1 MLYVVPFLVTV
12 LAILALRKYAEPMGL
27 TVEPGGYR
35 AHKVLTPLVGGVGM
49 FLGFTSGLLLI
60 DGAWVLWICM
70 FVVVLAGVWDDI
82 HELSTSARFL
92 AQIVVAAIMIY
103 WGDVVLFDLGYLV
116 SDESLFYLGRW
127 AVALTLFGSVGLMNA
142 INMSDGM
149 DGLAGGLTFVSA
161 STILLAALYEG
172 MTQSVIVLGIFLAVI
187 AAFLL
192 FNIRFSSDKPARVF
206 MGDSGSMLL
215 GLVLAWYVIKHTQ
228 AQDQLFSPAVALWI
242 VALFLFDAVGVL
254 FRRVFQGK
262 SPFGAD
268 RSHYHHYLLALG
280 FSVNQTL
287 LISLSVAVVLAVV
300 GLAAYHAGVPDRL
313 IFYGFLLLFLI
324 YLVAMEAT
332 QRKYKI

>member
-35 AHKVLTPLVGGVGM
+35 AHKSLTPLVGGVGM

-103 WGDVVLFDLGYLV
+103 WGEVVLFDLGYLV
-116 SDESLFYLGRW
+116 SGESLFYLGRW
-127 AVALTLFGSVGLMNA
+127 AVALTIFGSVGLMNA

-161 STILLAALYEG
+161 SAILLAALYEG

-192 FNIRFSSDKPARVF
+192 FNIRYSRDKPARVF

-215 GLVLAWYVIKHTQ
+215 GLVLAWYLIKHTQ
-228 AQDQLFSPAVALWI
+228 APDQLFSPAVALWI
-242 VALFLFDAVGVL
+242 VALSLFDAVGVL

-287 LISLSVAVVLAVV
+287 LISLSVAAVLAVA
-300 GLAAYHAGVPDRL
+300 GLAAYYAGAPDRL

-332 QRKYKI
+332 QRKLHI